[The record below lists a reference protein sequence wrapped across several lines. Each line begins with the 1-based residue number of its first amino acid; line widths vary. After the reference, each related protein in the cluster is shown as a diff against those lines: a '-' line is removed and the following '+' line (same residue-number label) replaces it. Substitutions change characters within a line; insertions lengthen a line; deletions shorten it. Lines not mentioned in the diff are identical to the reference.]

1 MDEEDGV
8 DEADKVGEVKM
19 GEDKVDEDKV
29 GKDKVDKDKV
39 DKDKVGQ
46 VSQEQGEWWIRLV

>member
-8 DEADKVGEVKM
+8 DEADKVGEDKM

-29 GKDKVDKDKV
+29 GKDKV